1 MLEKYFFP
9 SCNWCHQN
17 CIRLLCFKINH
28 VVPQIGHDVD
38 HFTSP
43 EGVPGVPETNFNN
56 RPNSFKV
63 LSPPRTCVVM
73 FTYQLLLNWTDEL
86 EAIHHSAIPA
96 TDKTFATRL
105 TTVWMKRLRQLVLE
119 RLLQKSLMSMQ
130 PPLKTPTA
138 TTEAHEERESTE
150 DVSSKKGRKF
160 GRQSSDKS
168 TKWRHKSMIRTGL
181 AAGALIIVLL
191 YWTSCWCPCNCP
203 GL

>member
-130 PPLKTPTA
+130 PPSKHLQLLQKRVRKENRQRMFLA
-138 TTEAHEERESTE
+138 RREGSLG
-150 DVSSKKGRKF
+150 VSRPIKVRNDAISPW
-160 GRQSSDKS
+160 S
-168 TKWRHKSMIRTGL
+168 GL
-181 AAGALIIVLL
+181 DWLL
-191 YWTSCWCPCNCP
+191 AP
-203 GL
+203 L